1 MIDRLALPEDF
12 GAEDDGTPGE
22 ALGHDHDHDHGAGAF
37 LIGTGL
43 DGWLD
48 RILADRESGNV
59 PF

>member
-12 GAEDDGTPGE
+12 GAEDDGAPGE
-22 ALGHDHDHDHGAGAF
+22 DLDLDHGAGAF

-48 RILADRESGNV
+48 RVLADRESGNV